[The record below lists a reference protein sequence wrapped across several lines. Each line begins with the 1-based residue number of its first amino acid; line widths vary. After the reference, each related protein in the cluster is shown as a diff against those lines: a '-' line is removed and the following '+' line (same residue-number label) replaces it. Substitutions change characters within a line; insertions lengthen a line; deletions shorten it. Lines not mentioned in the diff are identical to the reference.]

1 MRSTLWLSVAFL
13 GGVLALPAM
22 AQPKLDESN
31 IRSGAPKPARPTQSE
46 PPPAAIPGA
55 QARPDSVAPAERS
68 AADLPPT
75 EALFDAINRG
85 DIVTAR
91 DAISR
96 GADLDGT
103 NLLGLTPLELSVD
116 LGRNDLSFLLLSLR
130 GGSTSAQRNG
140 PPVQDAAAAPSAA
153 DRRKAAS
160 DARAQARSQAAASR
174 PPAPTPRQA
183 PALFA
188 GNGGAAIPAAGF
200 LGFDPRK

>member
-1 MRSTLWLSVAFL
+1 MRTIPW
-13 GGVLALPAM
+13 LALLLIGCVAAVPAW
-22 AQPKLDESN
+22 AQIPLNESS
-31 IRSGAPKPARPTQSE
+31 IKSGAPKAPRQTRSE
-46 PPPAAIPGA
+46 PPPAAVPGA
-55 QARPDSVAPAERS
+55 QARPGTVAPADRA

-85 DIVTAR
+85 DIVVAR

-130 GGSTSAQRNG
+130 GGGSTSVQRNG
-140 PPVQDAAAAPSAA
+140 PAPQEAAAAPTAA
-153 DRRKAAS
+153 DRRKAAAE
-160 DARAQARSQAAASR
+160 ARAQRVAAAPAAP
-174 PPAPTPRQA
+174 PPARQA

-188 GNGGAAIPAAGF
+188 GNGGAAIPTAGF